1 MFIVENVSVII
12 CKVKIKQLYESN
24 YMNNYM
30 NVVIKTNWI
39 LILIIIYNYLICYKY
54 IITIIEI
61 KLNQKV
67 FNFLRKKEM
76 YEILCARRYFATGRF
91 LNQSKKFCTLI
102 FHFRIYA
109 LMKRSPEVIF
119 INILFR
125 VNYFLLLIII
135 NKDLFYR
142 IFTF

>member
-1 MFIVENVSVII
+1 M
-12 CKVKIKQLYESN
+12 Y
-24 YMNNYM
+24 
-30 NVVIKTNWI
+30 KTNSI
-39 LILIIIYNYLICYKY
+39 LLLIIICNYLICYKY

-76 YEILCARRYFATGRF
+76 YEICARRYFATGRF
-91 LNQSKKFCTLI
+91 LNQGKKFCTLI
-102 FHFRIYA
+102 FYFRIYA

-135 NKDLFYR
+135 INKDLFYC